1 MDSGN
6 GRSAHRKAEAKR
18 LEDRV
23 NQIVLCCTVGLAGAA
38 LFPTRLAA
46 QSRPG
51 PVAAI
56 LGTWHGTSTCV
67 DRARDTA
74 CHDEEV
80 IYQVDSAAG
89 PTGPVRMVA
98 DKVVNGSRESMG
110 ELWLR
115 YDTTT
120 RAWSAELRA
129 RFHMRWS
136 FEPNGDEMSGTLSE
150 LPSGRLI
157 RRVAARRTAND

>member
-1 MDSGN
+1 M
-6 GRSAHRKAEAKR
+6 K
-18 LEDRV
+18 
-23 NQIVLCCTVGLAGAA
+23 QIILCCTVGLAGAA
-38 LFPTRLAA
+38 VSPARLSA
-46 QSRPG
+46 QSRTG
-51 PVAAI
+51 PAAGI
-56 LGTWHGTSTCV
+56 LGTWHGTSICV

-80 IYQVDSAAG
+80 IYTVDSAAG

-110 ELWLR
+110 ELRLR

-120 RAWSAELRA
+120 GAWSAELQG

-136 FEPNGDEMSGTLSE
+136 FEPKGDAMSGTLVE
-150 LPSGRLI
+150 LPSGRRI
-157 RRVAARRTAND
+157 RRVDARRTAND